1 MLLVPILRISRTSLE
16 PPEQIR
22 SFLQIIPLVIRVLI
36 IVRRMPGSNGKLLSS
51 VVLVGGDGMMM
62 DVLLL
67 VLLVRS
73 WPAILRLLKWEGV
86 LGLVDRRRWVR
97 ELLLAVT
104 GVLLQDAGSVLD
116 AVAVVVERRSVR
128 GQYSRSRLE
137 HRCVLL
143 AIRSFAPRHAK
154 VKNASVRMLY
164 CMSSIKAVRD
174 SSI

>member
-1 MLLVPILRISRTSLE
+1 MLLVPILGITRTSLE
-16 PPEQIR
+16 PPKQIR
-22 SFLQIIPLVIRVLI
+22 SFLQIIPLIVRVLI

-51 VVLVGGDGMMM
+51 LVLVGGDGMMM

-73 WPAILRLLKWEGV
+73 WPAVLRLLEWEGV
-86 LGLVDRRRWVR
+86 LGLVDRRRRVG
-97 ELLLAVT
+97 ELLQAVA

-143 AIRSFAPRHAK
+143 AIRAFAPRHAK
-154 VKNASVRMLY
+154 AKNASVRMLY
-164 CMSSIKAVRD
+164 YMSSIKAVCD